1 MEAWLK
7 KAIKEIED
15 DAQCAY
21 GMCKDTALKEQV
33 ELDFV
38 LEKFLTA
45 FKKIVEKGEDHG

>member
-7 KAIKEIED
+7 KAIEAIEA

-21 GMCKDTALKEQV
+21 SMCKDTALKEQV

-38 LEKFLTA
+38 LEKFLAA
-45 FKKIVEKGEDHG
+45 FRKNMEKGDSHE

>member
-7 KAIKEIED
+7 KAIKAIED
-15 DAQCAY
+15 DAQRAY
-21 GMCKDTALKEQV
+21 GMCRDTALKEQV

-38 LEKFLTA
+38 LEQFLKA

>member
-7 KAIKEIED
+7 KAIKAIED

-21 GMCKDTALKEQV
+21 GMCKDTALKEDV

-38 LEKFLTA
+38 LEKFLAA
-45 FKKIVEKGEDHG
+45 FRKIAEKGDGNG

>member
-7 KAIKEIED
+7 KAIKAIED

-21 GMCKDTALKEQV
+21 GMCKDTALKEHV

-38 LEKFLTA
+38 LEKFLST
-45 FKKIVEKGEDHG
+45 FRKISEKGDNNE

>member
-7 KAIKEIED
+7 KAIIAIEA

-21 GMCKDTALKEQV
+21 GMCKDTALKEHV

-38 LEKFLTA
+38 LEKFLST
-45 FKKIVEKGEDHG
+45 FRKIAEKGDHNE

>member
-7 KAIKEIED
+7 KAIEAIEA

-38 LEKFLTA
+38 LEKFLSA
-45 FKKIVEKGEDHG
+45 FRKNMEKGDSHE